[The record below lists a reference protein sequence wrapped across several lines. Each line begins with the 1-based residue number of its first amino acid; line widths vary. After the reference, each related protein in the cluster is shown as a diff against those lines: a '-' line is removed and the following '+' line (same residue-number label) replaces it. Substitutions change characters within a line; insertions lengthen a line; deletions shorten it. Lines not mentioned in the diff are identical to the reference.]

1 MLTIYRKTDSGYI
14 EVPDKDILTVSLEE
28 GHSDKYPKV
37 LEAVGDTLCSELVVI
52 QTEDKE

>member
-14 EVPDKDILTVSLEE
+14 EVPDKDILTISLEE

-37 LEAVGDTLCSELVVI
+37 LEAVGTTLCSELVVI